1 MVNFMKEWKET
12 TLGDVCNI
20 KHGYGFKGEFFCD
33 FPTKNIL
40 LTPGNFNIG
49 GGFKSDKLKYY
60 DGPIPDEFILKS
72 GDIIVTMTD
81 LSKEGD
87 TLGYSAKIPQNPNLI
102 YLHNQRIG
110 LINDINEN
118 IDSDFLYWLLRNKE
132 YQYYVVSTATG
143 STVRH
148 TSPNTIKKYKFKIP
162 PINIQK
168 NIGQLLNSI
177 EEKIELNSEINNNL
191 LELSNSI
198 FLINFKN
205 FNNYKEED
213 LKYTEIGFIPHN
225 WDLLSLKEISD
236 VAIGKTPPRKEQEW
250 FSTNPNDIKW
260 VSIKDLGNSGTFIFE
275 TSEYLTEEAVNKFNV
290 KMIPKN
296 TVLLSFKLTVGR
308 IAITTENM
316 VTNEAIAHFVLN
328 EDNEISKEYLY
339 LYLKNFNFESLGST
353 SSIAKAINSKIVKEI
368 PVIIPNN
375 NNIREFNLI
384 VQPIFE
390 TIYKNQLEINKLTK
404 LRDILLPKLMSGEID
419 VSNINFDLKIEK

>member
-1 MVNFMKEWKET
+1 MKDKWKET

-20 KHGYGFKGEFFCD
+20 KHGYGFKGEYFSD

-87 TLGYSAKIPQNPNLI
+87 TLGYSAKIPHNPNLI

-110 LINDINEN
+110 LINDITEN
-118 IDSDFLYWLLRNKE
+118 VDSDFLYWLLRNKE

-148 TSPNTIKKYKFKIP
+148 TSPKTIKKYKFKIP

-191 LELSNSI
+191 EQLAESI
-198 FLINFKN
+198 FKNWFVKCEPFKN
-205 FNNYKEED
+205 ENFIEHSWTNFPESWKLIRLKDIIHITSGKRPGDKQD
-213 LKYTEIGFIPHN
+213 LKKDKFIYP
-225 WDLLSLKEISD
+225 LYGAS
-236 VAIGKTPPRKEQEW
+236 
-250 FSTNPNDIKW
+250 
-260 VSIKDLGNSGTFIFE
+260 SIMGYV
-275 TSEYLTEEAVNKFNV
+275 SEYSYNEPILLIGRVGTLGIVQRVLDKCH
-290 KMIPKN
+290 PSDN
-296 TVLLSFKLTVGR
+296 TLVIKSKYYEYIFQILKR
-308 IAITTENM
+308 INYDSYNT
-316 VTNEAIAHFVLN
+316 
-328 EDNEISKEYLY
+328 
-339 LYLKNFNFESLGST
+339 GST
-353 SSIAKAINSKIVKEI
+353 QPLITQKAINNIEI
-368 PVIIPNN
+368 PLPPQK
-375 NNIREFNLI
+375 ELDK
-384 VQPIFE
+384 FE
-390 TIYKNQLEINKLTK
+390 KISSTLYSEVYKNKNEIETLTK
-404 LRDILLPKLMSGEID
+404 LRDTLIPKLMSGEID
-419 VSNINFDLKIEK
+419 VSNINFDLE